1 MTLQQD
7 VYRRMNFGHNI
18 LYFSSKY
25 LNSNQENMVNELLAI
40 EIPKKNGFLSVTLDS
55 MMCW

>member
-1 MTLQQD
+1 
-7 VYRRMNFGHNI
+7 MNFGHNI